1 MLKAIITALALAL
14 APDAV
19 PQEPVVA
26 PVVVEVQVEVEMLA
40 GPQAVISGP
49 TETAAGE
56 LVILDAGD
64 SSGEGYDWR
73 VEPES
78 LADGRWQL
86 YEDKRV
92 LVFASPVPGRYTFIL
107 SVAQDNQSSVA
118 VLHVVN
124 GEAPTP
130 NPFPE
135 PNPTPEPPDPLPKP
149 GKRWV
154 MIFEERN
161 PNQNGRTRVVGDL
174 IKDQKMRKYLIDK
187 GHEFQ
192 VVDQTNPPAAFKP
205 YLDLIVKAEIFL
217 PALLIGGLGD
227 SDGKVF
233 WKGPLPATAE
243 ELLELLR
250 KWGG

>member
-1 MLKAIITALALAL
+1 MLKALLTSLALAL

-19 PQEPVVA
+19 AGVPTS
-26 PVVVEVQVEVEMLA
+26 VVVETQVQVEVA
-40 GPQAVISGP
+40 SGPQAIISGP

-56 LVILDAGD
+56 LVILDAGE
-64 SSGEGYDWR
+64 STGVGYDWR
-73 VEPES
+73 VEPEA

-130 NPFPE
+130 NPFPD
-135 PNPTPEPPDPLPKP
+135 PNPTPEPPDPLPEP

-161 PNQNGRTRVVGDL
+161 PNQNGRTRAVGNL

-192 VVDQTNPPAAFKP
+192 IVDQTNPPAAFKP
-205 YLDLIVKAEIFL
+205 YLDLIVKAEIVL

-227 SDGKVF
+227 SGGKVF